1 MKVLY
6 VEDDDLSRD
15 YVQQGLARHGLVVD
29 VAKNGTIGLEHA
41 RTGVYDVIVL
51 DVMLPDFDGFE
62 LLRRLRSSAIDT
74 PTIFLSARGEVGDR
88 IQGLDIGADDYLAK
102 PFAFAELL
110 LRIRSLA
117 RRRLGDPL
125 HQRLRVA
132 DLELDL
138 GGHKARR
145 GSTLI
150 DLTPRQ
156 FALLEYLM
164 RNAGFAL
171 TRSMIIEKVWGYGFE
186 TRSNAIDVQISYLR
200 NKIDADFDP
209 RLIHTVK
216 GVGYILEDRSGEEY
230 AA

>member
-6 VEDDDLSRD
+6 VEDDEISRT
-15 YVQQGLARHGLVVD
+15 YVQEGLARHGLVVD
-29 VAKNGTIGLEHA
+29 VAKNGTAGLDRA
-41 RTGVYDVIVL
+41 STGAYDVIVL

-62 LLRRLRSSAIDT
+62 LLRRMRSSGIDT
-74 PTIFLSARGEVGDR
+74 PAIFLSARGEVTDR
-88 IQGLDIGADDYLAK
+88 IHGLDLGADDYLPK

-117 RRRLGDPL
+117 RRRLGDPV
-125 HQRLRVA
+125 HQRLCVA

-138 GGHKARR
+138 RGHRVRR
-145 GSTLI
+145 GTTAI
-150 DLTPRQ
+150 DLSPRQ

-164 RNAGFAL
+164 RNAGFAV

-200 NKIDADFDP
+200 NKIDADYRP

-216 GVGYILEDRSGEEY
+216 GVGYILEDRSGEED

>member
-6 VEDDDLSRD
+6 VEDDDISRD
-15 YVQQGLARHGLVVD
+15 YVQQGLTRQGLVVD
-29 VAKNGTIGLEHA
+29 VAKNGTIGLERA
-41 RTGVYDVIVL
+41 ETGVYDVIVL

-62 LLRRLRSSAIDT
+62 LLRRLRSSGIDT
-74 PTIFLSARGEVGDR
+74 PTIFLSARGEVNDR
-88 IQGLDIGADDYLAK
+88 IQGLDLGADDYLAK

-117 RRRLGDPL
+117 RRRPRDLV
-125 HQRLRVA
+125 HQHLRVA

-138 GGHKARR
+138 GGHKVRR
-145 GSTLI
+145 SGTVI
-150 DLTPRQ
+150 DLSPKQ

-200 NKIDADFDP
+200 NKIDAGFEP

-216 GVGYILEDRSGEEY
+216 GVGYILEDRSGEEH

>member
-6 VEDDDLSRD
+6 VEDDDISRD
-15 YVQQGLARHGLVVD
+15 YVQQGLTRRGLVVD
-29 VAKNGTIGLEHA
+29 VANNGTVGFEFA
-41 RTGVYDVIVL
+41 STGVYDVIVL

-62 LLRRLRSSAIDT
+62 LLRRLRSAGIDT

-88 IQGLDIGADDYLAK
+88 IQGLDLGADDYLPK

-117 RRRLGDPL
+117 RRRLGDPI
-125 HQRLRVA
+125 HQRLCVA
-132 DLELDL
+132 NLELDL
-138 GGHKARR
+138 GAHKVRR
-145 GSTLI
+145 GDILI
-150 DLTPRQ
+150 DLSPRQ

-164 RNAGFAL
+164 RNEGFAV

-200 NKIDADFDP
+200 NKIDADFEP

-216 GVGYILEDRSGEEY
+216 GVGYILEDRSGQEH
-230 AA
+230 AG

>member
-6 VEDDDLSRD
+6 VEDDDISRD

-29 VAKNGTIGLEHA
+29 VAKNGTVGFEHA
-41 RTGVYDVIVL
+41 KTGVYDVIVL

-62 LLRRLRSSAIDT
+62 LLGRLRSSGIDT

-88 IQGLDIGADDYLAK
+88 IQGLDLGADDYLAK

-117 RRRLGDPL
+117 RRRLGDSV
-125 HQRLRVA
+125 HRCLRVA

-138 GGHKARR
+138 GGHKVRR
-145 GSTLI
+145 GSTVI
-150 DLTPRQ
+150 DLSPRQ

-171 TRSMIIEKVWGYGFE
+171 TRSMITEKVWGYGFE

-200 NKIDADFDP
+200 NKIDAGFEP
-209 RLIHTVK
+209 RLIHTVT
-216 GVGYILEDRSGEEY
+216 GVGYILEDRSGEEH
-230 AA
+230 AG

>member
-6 VEDDDLSRD
+6 VEDDDISRD
-15 YVQQGLARHGLVVD
+15 YVQQGLTRHGLVVD
-29 VAKNGTIGLEHA
+29 VARNGTIGLEHA
-41 RTGVYDVIVL
+41 KTGAYDVIVL

-62 LLRRLRSSAIDT
+62 LLRCLRSAGIDT

-88 IQGLDIGADDYLAK
+88 IQGLDLGADDYLPK

-117 RRRLGDPL
+117 RRRLGDPI

-138 GGHKARR
+138 GGHKVRR
-145 GSTLI
+145 GDTVI
-150 DLTPRQ
+150 DLSPRQ

-164 RNAGFAL
+164 RNSGFAV

-200 NKIDADFDP
+200 NKIDADFEP
-209 RLIHTVK
+209 RLIHTIK
-216 GVGYILEDRSGEEY
+216 GVGYILEDRSGE
-230 AA
+230 

>member
-6 VEDDDLSRD
+6 VEDDDVSRD
-15 YVQQGLARHGLVVD
+15 YVRRGLARHSLVVD

-41 RTGVYDVIVL
+41 QTGEYDVIVL

-62 LLRRLRSSAIDT
+62 LLRRLRSSGIDT
-74 PTIFLSARGEVGDR
+74 PTIFLSAKGEVGDR
-88 IQGLDIGADDYLAK
+88 IQGLDLGADDYLAK

-117 RRRLGDPL
+117 RRRLGDPV

-132 DLELDL
+132 NLELDL
-138 GGHKARR
+138 RGHKVRR
-145 GSTLI
+145 GSTVI
-150 DLTPRQ
+150 DLSPRQ

-164 RNAGFAL
+164 RNAGFAV

-200 NKIDADFDP
+200 HKIDADFEP

-216 GVGYILEDRSGEEY
+216 GVGYILEDRSGEEH

>member
-6 VEDDDLSRD
+6 VEDDDISRD
-15 YVQQGLARHGLVVD
+15 YVQQRLARRGFVVD
-29 VAKNGTIGLEHA
+29 VATNGTAGLERA
-41 RTGVYDVIVL
+41 KTGAYDVIVL
-51 DVMLPDFDGFE
+51 DVMLPHFDGFE
-62 LLRRLRSSAIDT
+62 LLRRLRSSGIDT

-88 IQGLDIGADDYLAK
+88 IEGLDLGADDYLPK

-110 LRIRSLA
+110 LRIRSIA
-117 RRRLGDPL
+117 RRRLGDPI

-138 GGHKARR
+138 GAHKVRR

-150 DLTPRQ
+150 DLSPRQ
-156 FALLEYLM
+156 FALLEYMM

-186 TRSNAIDVQISYLR
+186 TRSNAIDVQINYLR
-200 NKIDADFDP
+200 NKIDADFEP

-216 GVGYILEDRSGEEY
+216 GVGYILEDRSGEEH